1 MNEQLNHQ
9 KRALHRLTLAQTAF
23 RQAKRLCEH
32 LEELNLPPY
41 DEMASSMM
49 SGIVVC
55 YVRPFLR
62 NDGIGG
68 LPKKY
73 STFENGSP
81 FKKVHDILMEA
92 RHWVY
97 AHRDNIN
104 APNLAGGNVSEDV
117 IGEVIVTLKKDG
129 YSVSINEP
137 QILPKQLKNFIALFN
152 FQHNRINEDVGD
164 IVIHLMEKYHI
175 REGTYKITTKME
187 KLS

>member
-1 MNEQLNHQ
+1 MDEQLIHH
-9 KRALHRLTLAQTAF
+9 KRTLHRLTLAQTAF
-23 RQAKRLCEH
+23 RQAKKLCEH
-32 LEELNLPPY
+32 LDKLNLEPY

-62 NDGIGG
+62 NDGIGS

-73 STFENGSP
+73 STFENSSP
-81 FKKVHDILMEA
+81 FKKIHDILMEA

-104 APNLAGGNVSEDV
+104 APNLAGGNVAEDV
-117 IGEVIVTLKKDG
+117 VGEVIMTLKKDG

-137 QILPKQLKNFIALFN
+137 QISSKQLKNFIALCS

-164 IVIHLMEKYHI
+164 LIIYLMEKYHI
-175 REGTYKITTKME
+175 REGKYKITNRIE